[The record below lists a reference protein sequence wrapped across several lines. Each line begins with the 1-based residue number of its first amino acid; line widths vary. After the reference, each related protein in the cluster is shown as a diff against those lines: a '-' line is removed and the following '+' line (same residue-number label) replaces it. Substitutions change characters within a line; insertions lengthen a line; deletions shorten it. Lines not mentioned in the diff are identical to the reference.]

1 MFFLY
6 WQNPL
11 KNKIWLP
18 SWRLL
23 ALRRSLCNQIQ
34 LKQTW
39 FFKPY
44 RCVQGWRISIAKL
57 SSKDKFYYKLLGGMS
72 LQFWGSSFET
82 LKNGEI
88 PNTPSPPPS
97 NANMQLTGLN
107 TKNLGF
113 ARAAHFYWKW
123 SLHLIT
129 TFLFKLHLITTFLF
143 TIALDHHISIYV
155 CTWSPHFYL
164 SLHLIT
170 TFLFTLQKVFRSIL
184 LSCTW

>member
-1 MFFLY
+1 MPNQPFLPKGSLRKKIGAFFDSRSQRGRGGGVQLSVLTPKCQKKTFLRVFLY

-57 SSKDKFYYKLLGGMS
+57 SSKDKLYYKLLGGMS
-72 LQFWGSSFET
+72 LQFWGSSAET

-97 NANMQLTGLN
+97 NANMQLTG
-107 TKNLGF
+107 
-113 ARAAHFYWKW
+113 
-123 SLHLIT
+123 
-129 TFLFKLHLITTFLF
+129 
-143 TIALDHHISIYV
+143 
-155 CTWSPHFYL
+155 C
-164 SLHLIT
+164 
-170 TFLFTLQKVFRSIL
+170 
-184 LSCTW
+184 